1 MSTIGDRSQ
10 LLGEVVVLDDVGPPR
25 RGRAYPS
32 AGTTAVLLLP
42 AAALLG
48 VLVLW
53 PVVRTVHAS
62 LTDGDG
68 RFAGMANYRAALGTE
83 GAWPAVLRTAV
94 WALVVPGLVTVL
106 GFLLA
111 AAARRTPGHRAVT
124 LALVAP
130 FVLPMVVTAVAFR
143 LLYDPDP
150 QRGTAI
156 RLLHVDLLWL
166 GPRMIT
172 ISLVTA
178 FVWAWVGLALVVF
191 RSALDA
197 IPPQLADA
205 VRVHGGTRRDV
216 FRDALWRPL
225 LRRTAALVFALVA
238 LATTRSFDLILVMA
252 PGSVLDESEVL
263 AVRVWLTSGA
273 TTSGPAAAL
282 GVVWLAIVALCV
294 LIATVGTRQAWP
306 PPAPAPSVVEQGTGL
321 TADDVP
327 ARRGWRALPLAAV
340 RLLRIVVPPVA
351 ALVWAVPLLVL
362 VGTSLHTAQDAATRP
377 WWAAPFDLGMY
388 LDLSAANQ
396 LRRSLVVTG
405 VLAAVVTVLVLL
417 IATLAGYA
425 LASVMPPAGWLAGG
439 VLLAAAV
446 VPVQAIAGPVNEV
459 LERIHAAGTVYGLAL
474 VHVALGVP
482 FAVLMLRN
490 ALSDVPPQ
498 RLRAARLGG
507 RGEWAAL
514 WRLLPAAGPALAGVA
529 VLEFVQVWNDLV
541 VGLLFA
547 GPDATPLGFLL
558 YGQSR
563 QFVANSGQIAAT
575 SMVMSLV
582 PLAVLAL
589 ARRHLVAA
597 LVSTGIRR

>member
-1 MSTIGDRSQ
+1 MTGDRGK
-10 LLGEVVVLDDVGPPR
+10 LLGEVVVLDDVGPAR

-32 AGTTAVLLLP
+32 AGSAVALLLP

-48 VLVLW
+48 GLVLW

-62 LTDGDG
+62 LTDVDGGFSGDN
-68 RFAGMANYRAALGTE
+68 FRAATADE

-94 WALVVPGLVTVL
+94 WALVVPLLVTGL

-111 AAARRTPGHRAVT
+111 AAARRTPGRRAVT

-130 FVLPMVVTAVAFR
+130 FVLPLVVTAVVFR

-150 QRGTAI
+150 RRGTAV
-156 RLLHVDLLWL
+156 RLLHLNLLWL
-166 GPRMIT
+166 GPKLIT

-178 FVWAWVGLALVVF
+178 FVWAWVGLAVVVF
-191 RSALDA
+191 RAALDT
-197 IPPQLADA
+197 IPPELADA
-205 VRVHGGTRRDV
+205 VRAHGGTRRDV
-216 FRDALWRPL
+216 FRDALWHPL

-238 LATTRSFDLILVMA
+238 LATVRTFDLILVMA
-252 PGSVLDESEVL
+252 PGSVLDDSEVL
-263 AVRVWLTSGA
+263 AVRVWRTSGA

-282 GVVWLAIVALCV
+282 GVVWLAIVAMCALA
-294 LIATVGTRQAWP
+294 ATVGTRQAWP
-306 PPAPAPSVVEQGTGL
+306 PPAPLPSIVEPSTGL
-321 TADDVP
+321 TADEVP
-327 ARRGWRALPLAAV
+327 ARRGWLAVPMTAV
-340 RLLRIVVPPVA
+340 RLLRSVLPPVA

-377 WWAAPFDLGMY
+377 WWAAPVSFDMY
-388 LDLSAANQ
+388 SGLFGGGP
-396 LRRSLVVTG
+396 LRRSLLVTAVLAGVVTIG
-405 VLAAVVTVLVLL
+405 VLA

-425 LASVMPPAGWLAGG
+425 LASVMPPAGWVAGS

-446 VPVQAIAGPVNEV
+446 VPVQVIAGPVNEV
-459 LERIHAAGTVYGLAL
+459 LERIHAAGTVYGLVL

-490 ALSDVPPQ
+490 ALADVPLE
-498 RLRAARLGG
+498 RVRAARLGG
-507 RGEWAAL
+507 RREWSVL

-547 GPDATPLGFLL
+547 GPDATPLGLLL

-563 QFVANSGQIAAT
+563 QFVSNSGQLAAT
-575 SMVMSLV
+575 AVVMSLV
-582 PLAVLAL
+582 PLALLVL

-597 LVSTGIRR
+597 LVSSGIRR